1 MTPDAVVPAH
11 RVLRFCETTT
21 GRTPGRLV
29 GTNPRY
35 GSPMLCNSPSCLA
48 ATAIGAAMGALESS
62 REAVSGRV
70 TPGAVAGGGN
80 RMAECATVQLR
91 IAEAAASIDAARTNL
106 LRAGGFAAAFE

>member
-1 MTPDAVVPAH
+1 MRPDAVVPAH
-11 RVLRFCETTT
+11 RVLRFGETTT

-29 GTNPRY
+29 DTNPRY
-35 GSPMLCNSPSCLA
+35 GIPMLCNSPSGLA
-48 ATAIGAAMGALESS
+48 ATAIGALESS

-106 LRAGGFAAAFE
+106 LRVGGFAAASE